1 MSPQPLNVVL
11 LGPPGA
17 GKSTITEALVA
28 QHNLIAISTG
38 QRLRAEIKE
47 NTTLGR
53 QVASYLESGG
63 LVPDS
68 LMDRLLRSFLETLAP
83 DSGILLDG
91 YPRTIPQALALNAML
106 ADFDRKLDLA
116 VALEVNDEEIVRRLS
131 GRRMCEGA
139 GEPFPIHIDDLA
151 SMMRC
156 RERGGTPVQRDDD
169 RPEVVRQRL
178 KVYYEQTR
186 PLLEH
191 YDQEGC
197 LSRIQATGSPADV
210 ARAASSALQKYNDQR
225 N

>member
-17 GKSTITEALVA
+17 GKSTITEALVD
-28 QHNLIAISTG
+28 QHKLIAISTG

-47 NTTLGR
+47 NTALGR

-83 DSGILLDG
+83 DNGILLDG

-116 VALEVNDEEIVRRLS
+116 LALEVNDEEIVRRLS

-139 GEPFPIHIDDLA
+139 GDPFPIHIDDLA

-156 RERGGTPVQRDDD
+156 RERGGTAVQRDDD
-169 RPEVVRQRL
+169 RPEVVRERL
-178 KVYYEQTR
+178 NVYYQQTQ
-186 PLLEH
+186 PLIEH
-191 YDQEGC
+191 YQQGQV
-197 LSRIQATGSPADV
+197 LHRISATGKPADV
-210 ARAASSALQKYNDQR
+210 ARAASSVLQQYKDQR